1 MDADARTRT
10 RGRTRGEKALIEGV
24 VRASLLVLD
33 RDAREEEEE
42 EEEEEE
48 NEGANQ
54 NMSFYNRDK
63 FQATKF
69 WVDKYEEEASK
80 NWDRFIRR
88 TKGTSSTT
96 GNGFTASFPSV
107 FGNQSGE
114 RRKSRCRKTS
124 KWTSSIRRRQNRAKS

>member
-48 NEGANQ
+48 NEGAN
-54 NMSFYNRDK
+54 
-63 FQATKF
+63 
-69 WVDKYEEEASK
+69 
-80 NWDRFIRR
+80 IR
-88 TKGTSSTT
+88 TCHFTTETSSKRR
-96 GNGFTASFPSV
+96 N
-107 FGNQSGE
+107 SGSTNTK
-114 RRKSRCRKTS
+114 RKP
-124 KWTSSIRRRQNRAKS
+124 